1 MHAHNLFLEVA
12 LQTGIIGLGLFLL
25 LLGSLV
31 HRLVQYLRQKDVS
44 LYVLGMV
51 GCLIILGMLIRNM
64 TDMLWVRAAALT
76 FWGVLGV
83 VFGLAA
89 RHEADN
95 IVNGKTADELS

>member
-1 MHAHNLFLEVA
+1 
-12 LQTGIIGLGLFLL
+12 
-25 LLGSLV
+25 
-31 HRLVQYLRQKDVS
+31 
-44 LYVLGMV
+44 
-51 GCLIILGMLIRNM
+51 
-64 TDMLWVRAAALT
+64 MLWVRAAALT